1 MTGANRLL
9 DRLPKE
15 VTDRLP
21 GKFGERSE
29 RSVVSVVRLHGV
41 ITPAMG
47 PMARSVINL
56 SVLEPVLKR
65 AFEVDRLA
73 AVALVINSPG
83 GAPTQSALI
92 ADRIRGLAE
101 QYGSGGSGSGNGAGP
116 SGANNSGS
124 AKTPVPVLAFCED
137 VAASG
142 GYWLACAAD
151 EIYAH
156 ATSLV
161 GSIGVV
167 SQSFG
172 LAGLLERVGVE
183 RRLYTAGSNKSRL
196 DPFLPE
202 KPEDVAWLTDM
213 QGQLHELFKDWV
225 RSRRGAKLG
234 AADAAATELFTG
246 EVWTGAKAVELGLV
260 DGLGTLRE
268 IVSDRFPDAEPV
280 LVEGRK
286 PLLARL
292 GVGGVSARGG
302 ASTLVADLIQAA
314 EVRAAWARFGL

>member
-1 MTGANRLL
+1 MTRLDGGFDRALADLDLRTVTRSPVLDYLHRLL
-9 DRLPKE
+9 DEYRELEEGQVATYIPELGQADPNWFGICVVTADGHVYE
-15 VTDRLP
+15 VGDTDLDFTIQSISKP
-21 GKFGERSE
+21 FVFG
-29 RSVVSVVRLHGV
+29 
-41 ITPAMG
+41 
-47 PMARSVINL
+47 MA
-56 SVLEPVLKR
+56 LEDQGR
-65 AFEVDRLA
+65 D
-73 AVALVINSPG
+73 AV
-83 GAPTQSALI
+83 
-92 ADRIRGLAE
+92 
-101 QYGSGGSGSGNGAGP
+101 
-116 SGANNSGS
+116 
-124 AKTPVPVLAFCED
+124 
-137 VAASG
+137 
-142 GYWLACAAD
+142 
-151 EIYAH
+151 
-156 ATSLV
+156 
-161 GSIGVV
+161 
-167 SQSFG
+167 
-172 LAGLLERVGVE
+172 LERVGVE
-183 RRLYTAGSNKSRL
+183 RRLYTAGNNKSRL

-246 EVWTGAKAVELGLV
+246 EVWTGARAVELGLV